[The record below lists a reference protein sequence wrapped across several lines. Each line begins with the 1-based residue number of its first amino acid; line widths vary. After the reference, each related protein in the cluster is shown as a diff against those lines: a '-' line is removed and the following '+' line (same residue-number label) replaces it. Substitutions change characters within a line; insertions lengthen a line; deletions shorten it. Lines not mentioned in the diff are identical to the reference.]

1 MHHVRVN
8 GATTAVPY
16 VGRTEQ
22 RAAVRQA
29 FREPG
34 HIVVV
39 CGEAGVGK
47 SALLAAERATA
58 TTEVVEGSCLT
69 LAGQPLPLAALEQ
82 IFDAR
87 GGWPE
92 VTDGSDE
99 LSSEQR
105 LKAVRRWAD
114 ALAPAGSPTPL
125 TLVVEDLHWADETT
139 CDFLVYLACTA
150 PRRGVS
156 LVLTLRNDETPRVGR
171 VQQAV
176 AELSRLPGADNVELE
191 RLEPA
196 EARELV
202 AALTG
207 GADVDVDAWYA
218 QSQGNPY
225 LLGELVKDPG
235 ARRVKDVL
243 LARVRALG
251 SDAADLVGLAAVFGL
266 WVSDEDLFAASALAS
281 DRYAAAVREAVDL
294 GVLVVEG
301 FDYAFRHSLMCEAVL
316 NRLLPIERR
325 LLHERAARALAASG
339 ADDVV
344 TAAAV
349 SLHWSSAGQTA
360 EAAEWSLRAARKARS
375 LHAFAEAWSYYQR
388 AHDPDRLLG
397 SGAEDLDLVLEA
409 VGTARLAGDPA
420 TAAAVLERALA
431 TGSVTG
437 PARAAALERLGC
449 YLWEAGQTARSR
461 STYAEAADALGPEV
475 SAVHA
480 QVWGALARGAFI
492 MAGFDDAVRHADR
505 AVAAARE
512 HGGGVV
518 LADALI
524 TRGAATAILGDAA
537 GIDLLREG
545 ISLARAAEDG
555 AVLCR
560 GYANLI
566 VALEFTGRPAEAA
579 AAALDGLGVLPE
591 YGLEL
596 AVGAALACNAA
607 SMLRRRGDY
616 TRCAAVLADLLEGR
630 VVQGQG
636 LHLHL
641 ERAELQ
647 LAMGDVAAARA
658 SLTAAAPL
666 QDVDEPAVVAAIAT
680 VTAELLARE
689 GDPDGCYRTVDEAL
703 VRLAGTQDTIFRLEL
718 VLIGLRCEADRAG
731 PVPGRGVDA
740 TVRTD
745 RLAAELAALEP
756 GADEDISQR
765 AHHRAAGNELARLHG
780 TATAD
785 DWTEAARLW
794 AEAERPRE
802 QAYSLLR
809 LAECHIADRH
819 REKAAAA
826 ADEARTLAEGIGA
839 APVVEEVDTL
849 VARSRLPAAPA
860 PRAPVEDR
868 PYGLTE
874 RELEILG
881 ELGTGATN
889 RQIARKLFISE
900 RTVGVH
906 VSRVLHK
913 LQVTNRA
920 QAAALAVKV
929 TR

>member
-1 MHHVRVN
+1 
-8 GATTAVPY
+8 
-16 VGRTEQ
+16 
-22 RAAVRQA
+22 
-29 FREPG
+29 
-34 HIVVV
+34 
-39 CGEAGVGK
+39 
-47 SALLAAERATA
+47 
-58 TTEVVEGSCLT
+58 
-69 LAGQPLPLAALEQ
+69 
-82 IFDAR
+82 
-87 GGWPE
+87 
-92 VTDGSDE
+92 
-99 LSSEQR
+99 
-105 LKAVRRWAD
+105 
-114 ALAPAGSPTPL
+114 
-125 TLVVEDLHWADETT
+125 
-139 CDFLVYLACTA
+139 
-150 PRRGVS
+150 
-156 LVLTLRNDETPRVGR
+156 
-171 VQQAV
+171 
-176 AELSRLPGADNVELE
+176 
-191 RLEPA
+191 
-196 EARELV
+196 
-202 AALTG
+202 
-207 GADVDVDAWYA
+207 
-218 QSQGNPY
+218 
-225 LLGELVKDPG
+225 
-235 ARRVKDVL
+235 
-243 LARVRALG
+243 
-251 SDAADLVGLAAVFGL
+251 VGLAAVFGL
-266 WVSDEDLFAASALAS
+266 WVSDDDLFSASALPP
-281 DRYAAAVREAVDL
+281 DRYAAAVREAVDV

-349 SLHWSSAGQTA
+349 SLHWSSAGMSA

-375 LHAFAEAWSYYQR
+375 LNAFAEATAYYHR
-388 AHDPDRLLG
+388 ALAADPG
-397 SGAEDLDLVLEA
+397 PGAGEAGLDLLLEIA
-409 VGTARLAGDPA
+409 GTARLAGDPA
-420 TAAAVLERALA
+420 AAADLLQRGLA
-431 TGSVTG
+431 AGRVEG
-437 PARAAALERLGC
+437 PAKAAALERLGC
-449 YLWEAGQTARSR
+449 FLWEAGQTARSR
-461 STYAEAADALGPEV
+461 ATYAEAAAALGEDV

-492 MAGFDDAVRHADR
+492 MAGFDEAVRLADQ
-505 AVAAARE
+505 AVDAARA

-524 TRGAATAILGDAA
+524 TRGAVTAILGDVA
-537 GIDLLREG
+537 GLDLLREG
-545 ISLARAAEDG
+545 IALARAADDG

-579 AAALDGLGVLPE
+579 SAALEGLGVLPE

-616 TRCAAVLADLLEGR
+616 ERCATVLTDLLEGH

-680 VTAELLARE
+680 VTAELLAQE
-689 GDPDGCYRTVDEAL
+689 GDPDGCYRAVDAAL
-703 VRLAGTQDTIFRLEL
+703 RRLAGTQDTIFRLEL
-718 VLIGLRCEADRAG
+718 VLIGLRTEAERAG
-731 PVPGRGVDA
+731 PMPARDPEAEMRVE
-740 TVRTD
+740 
-745 RLAAELAALEP
+745 RLAAELADLAPDAE
-756 GADEDISQR
+756 EDVSQL
-765 AHHRAAGNELARLHG
+765 AHHRAAVNELARLRG
-780 TATAD
+780 TATSD
-785 DWTEAARLW
+785 DWAEAARMW
-794 AEAERPRE
+794 AAAERPRE

-809 LAECHIADRH
+809 RAECHVGERARD
-819 REKAAAA
+819 KAASA
-826 ADEARTLAEGIGA
+826 ADEARTLAARIGA
-839 APVVEEVDTL
+839 APVVAEVDAL
-849 VARSRLPAAPA
+849 VARTRLSAAPA
-860 PRAPVEDR
+860 PRLPVEDR

-874 RELEILG
+874 RELEILA

>member
-1 MHHVRVN
+1 M
-8 GATTAVPY
+8 TAVPY
-16 VGRTEQ
+16 VGRAEH

-34 HIVVV
+34 HIVLV

-47 SALLAAERATA
+47 SALVAAERLAA
-58 TTEVVEGSCLT
+58 VTEVIDGFCLT
-69 LAGQPLPLAALEQ
+69 IAGRPLPLAALEQ

-92 VTDGSDE
+92 VPDGSE
-99 LSSEQR
+99 QSAEQR

-114 ALAPAGSPTPL
+114 ALAPVGSTNAL

-150 PRRGVS
+150 TRRGVS
-156 LVLTLRNDETPRVGR
+156 LVLTLRNDETPRVAR

-176 AELSRLPGADNVELE
+176 AELSRLPAAENVELD
-191 RLEPA
+191 RLDRA

-207 GADVDVDAWYA
+207 GAEVDVDAWYA

-243 LARVRALG
+243 LSRVRALG
-251 SDAADLVGLAAVFGL
+251 ADAADLVGMAAVFGL
-266 WVSDEDLFAASALAS
+266 WVADDDLFAASGLS
-281 DRYAAAVREAVDL
+281 PERYAAAVHEAVDA
-294 GVLVVEG
+294 GVLVIE
-301 FDYAFRHSLMCEAVL
+301 DTNYAFRHSLLCEAVQKQ
-316 NRLLPIERR
+316 LLPIERR
-325 LLHERAARALAASG
+325 LLHERAARTLAAGG

-344 TAAAV
+344 TATAV
-349 SLHWSSAGQTA
+349 SLHWTYAGMTA

-375 LHAFAEAWSYYQR
+375 VNAFAESWTYYQR
-388 AHDPDRLLG
+388 SHGPDRQLG

-409 VGTARLAGDPA
+409 TGTARLAGDPA
-420 TAAAVLERALA
+420 TAAAVLEKALA
-431 TGSVTG
+431 AGSASD

-449 YLWEAGQTARSR
+449 YQWEAGQTARSR
-461 STYAEAADALGPEV
+461 ATYAEAAAALGPEV

-492 MAGFDDAVRHADR
+492 MAGFDEAVRLADR
-505 AVAAARE
+505 AIAAARE
-512 HGGGVV
+512 HGARVV

-524 TRGAATAILGDAA
+524 TRGAATAILGDPA
-537 GIDLLREG
+537 GLDLIREG
-545 ISLARAAEDG
+545 ISLARAVEDG
-555 AVLCR
+555 AVACR

-566 VALEFTGRPAEAA
+566 VALEYSGHPAEAA
-579 AAALDGLGVLPE
+579 AAALEGLALLPE

-596 AVGAALACNAA
+596 AVGAALACNAT

-616 TRCAAVLADLLEGR
+616 ERCAAVLADLLEGR

-647 LAMGDVAAARA
+647 LAMGDVAGARV

-666 QDVDEPAVVAAIAT
+666 QDVDEPAVIAAIAS
-680 VTAELLARE
+680 VTAELLAQE
-689 GDPDGCYRTVDEAL
+689 GDPDGCYRAVDRAL
-703 VRLAGTQDTIFRLEL
+703 QRLAGTQDTNFRLEIL
-718 VLIGLRCEADRAG
+718 LIGLRSEADRAG
-731 PVPGRGVDA
+731 PAPGRDPESEARV
-740 TVRTD
+740 VRRAD
-745 RLAAELAALEP
+745 ELVGLEP
-756 GADEDISQR
+756 PADADVGQL
-765 AHHRAAGNELARLHG
+765 AHHRAAGNELARIRG
-780 TATAD
+780 TTTAD
-785 DWTEAARLW
+785 DWAEAARLW
-794 AEAERPRE
+794 AAAERPRE
-802 QAYSLLR
+802 QAYSLFR
-809 LAECHIADRH
+809 RAECHVAARQ

-826 ADEARTLAEGIGA
+826 AGEARTLAAGIGA
-839 APVVEEVDTL
+839 VPVVAEVDAL
-849 VARSRLPAAPA
+849 VARTRLSAAPA
-860 PRAPVEDR
+860 PRSPVEDR

-874 RELEILG
+874 RELEILA

-913 LQVTNRA
+913 LRVTNRA
-920 QAAALAVKV
+920 QAAALAAKV